1 MKVNGSQVSPAEL
14 EGLLLDHQ
22 DVADVCVVGIP
33 DEFSGEVPMAYVVI
47 SPKTLE
53 RVGSDAQA
61 LTKLKTDLMLVRS
74 YIQFISACHSCTRIH
89 SMWPSARYRIS
100 T

>member
-1 MKVNGSQVSPAEL
+1 MKVNGSQVSPSEL
-14 EGLLLDHQ
+14 EGLLLDHR
-22 DVADVCVVGIP
+22 DVSDVCVVGIP

-53 RVGSDAQA
+53 RIGSDAQA
-61 LTKLKTDLMLVRS
+61 LARLKTDIMQVSS
-74 YIQFISACHSCTRIH
+74 YVQCLSARHLCMQIH
-89 SMWPSARYRIS
+89 SMWPSAKYHIS